1 MKSLNKKA
9 LRQNWKSPEQVFCR
23 VSLVAFAV
31 LVLCV
36 FASRGEVIRQYF
48 FYDTRDT
55 GMDFFHSIEYV
66 RGRMPYGMFDT
77 LYPPLANLLFYL
89 LYLLIPKEISSQ
101 WTNSFIDAINLRATS
116 QDLRSYQATMLLF
129 LLFVMLAVFAM
140 YALMEKILEG
150 TVAHKKAIIFCALF
164 SYGVLYGVER
174 GNIILLCWTLM
185 AFFLCYR
192 NSEKAWLRELAYLAL
207 AVAAGVKL
215 YPAFLGILLLK
226 ERKVFPAIRTI
237 LYGVAAVIFP
247 LYLFNEGLM
256 GLQMWLKVVFSFKG
270 GSAYPWIG
278 NGFSSI
284 MANAGH
290 MLDSFLGTSLAEQSY
305 AVWGMAVAAL
315 LLVCACFLKKEWESV
330 LALVLAMLMFQAQVD
345 YIYCLFLLPLLL
357 FIVQEKQLNRSNLLP
372 FAVMV
377 LFTVHVP
384 LFHDTEG
391 TGLVFRNL
399 FFQTLLVVLLVW
411 CVVQAVRNIAAKRQ
425 DRCSGRWLLG
435 RQEKYATVVVA
446 VLVVLGNFAGMQ
458 VWEQSH
464 NWGFD
469 YSLNSAIDEEE
480 NKQFTVQDS
489 ETGEDLQVVW
499 CAEGAYFI
507 VYNHA
512 PFEQTFHISF
522 TTGYRMDLS
531 QAHSIYFTANGAS
544 FRVVPDE
551 ENGKVECDI
560 KMRPGETK
568 VELSYV
574 GPKVVTTDSNG
585 NELKMTFTIADFKV
599 EAVQQAQ

>member
-1 MKSLNKKA
+1 MKSLNKKV
-9 LRQNWKSPEQVFCR
+9 LRQSWKSPEQVFCL
-23 VSLVAFAV
+23 VSLVALAV

-36 FASRGEVIRQYF
+36 FASRGEVIQQYF
-48 FYDTRDT
+48 FNDTRDT

-89 LYLLIPKEISSQ
+89 LYLVIPKEISSQ
-101 WTNSFIDAINLRATS
+101 WTNSFIDSINLRATS

-129 LLFVMLAVFAM
+129 LLFVVLFVFAM
-140 YALMEKILEG
+140 YAMIEKILEG
-150 TVAHKKAIIFCALF
+150 AAVHKKTIIFCALF

-207 AVAAGVKL
+207 AAAAGMKL

-226 ERKVFPAIRTI
+226 ERKAFPAIRTI
-237 LYGVAAVIFP
+237 LYGVAAVLFP
-247 LYLFNEGLM
+247 LYIFNEGLL
-256 GLQMWLKVVFSFKG
+256 GLQMWLEVVFSFKG
-270 GSAYPWIG
+270 GSSYPWIG

-284 MANAGH
+284 MANVGH
-290 MLDSFLGTSLAEQSY
+290 ILDSVMGTSLADQSY

-315 LLVCACFLKKEWESV
+315 LPVCACFLKKEWESV

-372 FAVMV
+372 FTVMV

-391 TGLVFRNL
+391 IGLVFRNL

-411 CVVQAVRNIAAKRQ
+411 CVVQAVRNLAARRQ
-425 DRCSGRWLLG
+425 DGRSCRWSFG

-446 VLVVLGNFAGMQ
+446 VLVVLGNFAGRQ
-458 VWEQSH
+458 VWERSH

-469 YSLNSAIDEEE
+469 YGLNSGIDEEE
-480 NKQFTVQDS
+480 NKPFTVQDT
-489 ETGEDLQVVW
+489 ETGEELQAIW
-499 CAEGAYFI
+499 CAEDSYFI

-531 QAHSIYFTANGAS
+531 QAHSIYFTVGGTS

-551 ENGKVECDI
+551 ETGAVECDI
-560 KMRPGETK
+560 KMQPGETK

-574 GPKVVTTDSNG
+574 GPKVVTTDREG
-585 NELKMTFTIADFKV
+585 NVLKMAFTVADFMV
-599 EAVQQAQ
+599 ETVQQEQ